1 MPGPEAAGATTPPP
15 TANTTPPN
23 AASADVIDF
32 QRRALART
40 NRQDATV
47 TTTPEPPAD
56 PIGELY
62 AVEAEALY
70 ISQGMT
76 LTNPATAAAH
86 RIALALALN
95 AIDGA
100 RAQGHIT
107 ADAHQRLRGTLLA
120 TQYAP
125 DRL

>member
-15 TANTTPPN
+15 AADTTPPT
-23 AASADVIDF
+23 AAADVIDF
-32 QRRALART
+32 QRRALARSS
-40 NRQDATV
+40 RQAATV
-47 TTTPEPPAD
+47 TTPNTQPPED
-56 PIGELY
+56 PVGELY
-62 AVEAEALY
+62 AIEAQALY

-95 AIDGA
+95 AVDGA
-100 RAQGHIT
+100 HAQGHIT

-120 TQYAP
+120 AQYAP